1 MKTLKF
7 RAWDK
12 ELEIMY
18 NHEFS
23 IHTNGFYVPN
33 NSTTGHLDNTAHF
46 IRWDSKRARTI
57 LMQFTGLQDKNGK
70 DIYKG
75 DIVKQ
80 TAKAYYDENH
90 IDKTYIGEVV
100 ILASKGTCL
109 KRSKC
114 KDNLTGSTYNVD
126 YYVNVAQY
134 RSEVI
139 GNIHEHDH
147 LLVTSI

>member
-1 MKTLKF
+1 MKTIKF
-7 RAWDK
+7 RFVNKQKDNDK
-12 ELEIMY
+12 ITFIYSSINDLEM
-18 NHEFS
+18 E
-23 IHTNGFYVPN
+23 
-33 NSTTGHLDNTAHF
+33 
-46 IRWDSKRARTI
+46 DSWQGKVNYERLGI
-57 LMQFTGLQDKNGK
+57 NLFTGLQDKNGK
-70 DIYKG
+70 DIYEG

-126 YYVNVAQY
+126 YYVKVAQY

-139 GNIHEHDH
+139 GNIHE
-147 LLVTSI
+147 TETYYNESTT

>member
-1 MKTLKF
+1 MKTTKF
-7 RAWDK
+7 RAWDEK
-12 ELEIMY
+12 RMYYFDLEGLF
-18 NHEFS
+18 NE
-23 IHTNGFYVPN
+23 GCE
-33 NSTTGHLDNTAHF
+33 TTLN
-46 IRWDSKRARTI
+46 DSKHLSLNTQFPYI
-57 LMQFTGLQDKNGK
+57 NMPVMQFTGLHDKTGK
-70 DIYKG
+70 DIYEG
-75 DIVKQ
+75 DVIKQ
-80 TAKAYYDENH
+80 TAEAYYDEDH